1 MSSYD
6 SNYLNH
12 PNSMKIEVVD
22 LVLNTVYSYTSI
34 RAASRALDLR
44 STVIANY
51 LKRKQKR

>member
-1 MSSYD
+1 
-6 SNYLNH
+6 
-12 PNSMKIEVVD
+12 MKIEVVD

-34 RAASRALDLR
+34 RAASWALDQR

>member
-1 MSSYD
+1 
-6 SNYLNH
+6 
-12 PNSMKIEVVD
+12 MKIEVVD

-44 STVIANY
+44 SVIDNY